1 MSTGTHQLEGVIKM
15 KLTKNR
21 QLILRLLDEELD
33 GSMPPHSVS
42 YLHYT
47 LKTAIEYKW
56 TGYPELKT
64 MPSIQQIRR
73 TCNDLLNAGYLIVSR
88 VKQES
93 YNNNLPYWEKQFQL
107 ASSVERNFIITEC
120 DRLYRAIDTAKHGVN
135 FFGTVLSIG
144 LPDEE
149 VKVLEKRVK
158 VMLQR
163 THPDKATGY
172 EAQFKSMREAKDIIK
187 SGIPL
192 PDELKGVQPTPQQP
206 ALASQ

>member
-1 MSTGTHQLEGVIKM
+1 MSTGTRQLESIRKM
-15 KLTKNR
+15 RLTKNR
-21 QLILRLLDEELD
+21 QLILKLLDEEME

-42 YLHYT
+42 YLHYI
-47 LKTAIEYKW
+47 LKTLVKYKW
-56 TGYPELKT
+56 QGYPQVL
-64 MPSIQQIRR
+64 SIPDKRNINR
-73 TCNDLLNAGYLIVSR
+73 TCVDLLNAGYLVVSR
-88 VKQES
+88 VKCEPLG
-93 YNNNLPYWEKQFQL
+93 NNLPYWEKEYQL

-120 DRLYRAIDTAKHGVN
+120 DQLYSAVNTAKHGVN

-144 LPDEE
+144 LPDAE

-163 THPDKATGY
+163 THPDKATGH
-172 EAQFKSMREAKDIIK
+172 EVQFKSMREAKDIIK

-206 ALASQ
+206 VLL